1 MIPAYLLDLLLPQ
14 VFAAY
19 TTSVDSFLQQSVANE
34 HIVDSEAQKISG
46 FVTGTFGQAEDVALK
61 YFAVENPS
69 GQPYALLQID
79 NGIIQTTSTKKCD
92 CAIANSAYLCLI
104 EFKANAFST
113 NPSTIQKNYRKA
125 IEQLSTTIGFFD
137 SYMSSIG
144 QNIRTLRSVEAFI
157 CFRHGYPR
165 RTSSQ
170 MNYQVAFATAN
181 GGIPL
186 SFEREKVF

>member
-1 MIPAYLLDLLLPQ
+1 MIPAYLNDLHLPQ

-19 TTSVDSFLQQSVANE
+19 TTSVDSFLHQSSANE
-34 HIVDSEAQKISG
+34 HVIDSDAKKISG
-46 FVTGTFGQAEDVALK
+46 FVTDTFGQAEDAARK

-69 GQPYALLQID
+69 GQPYSLLQID
-79 NGIIQTTSTKKCD
+79 NGIIQTSATKKCD
-92 CAIANSAYLCLI
+92 CAIANSAHLCLI
-104 EFKANAFST
+104 EFKANAYST
-113 NPSTIQKNYRKA
+113 NLSTIQKNYRKA
-125 IEQLSTTIGFFD
+125 IEQLSITIGFFD

-144 QNIRTLRSVEAFI
+144 QNIRTLRSVETFI

-181 GGIPL
+181 SGIPL
-186 SFEREKVF
+186 SF